1 MIYLSEIIA
10 WEDMSEEEQV
20 EKIREIDP
28 DFDGI
33 ITNWTDTDEEH
44 AEKIQKL
51 FPNGVDIGVQE
62 INRVEV
68 DDDYMAELLYELN
81 K

>member
-1 MIYLSEIIA
+1 
-10 WEDMSEEEQV
+10 MSKKV
-20 EKIREIDP
+20 E
-28 DFDGI
+28 
-33 ITNWTDTDEEH
+33 TNWTDTDEEH

-68 DDDYMAELLYELN
+68 DDDYIAELLYELN